1 MLRVTLDDGNGFVT
15 IINATK
21 EEALIYYGIGEILNM
36 GVAHDDMRKIVKVEV
51 LSGDWGDSDV

>member
-1 MLRVTLDDGNGFVT
+1 MIMLRVTLDDGNGFVT

-51 LSGDWGDSDV
+51 LSGD